1 MNSWCA
7 YFNGLMS
14 KGHKFSMGA
23 VPIHL
28 LNSLRVLRNYLCV
41 LRHIHTPS
49 DSFYTN
55 SKGLDPANKASATTV
70 KDRTLLTVAIV
81 VKLHHL
87 IASDVN
93 AFIFIETSIL
103 LYIQQGWQ
111 AFSTWSRSLERPKVP
126 T

>member
-1 MNSWCA
+1 MVCLFQW
-7 YFNGLMS
+7 LDIP

-41 LRHIHTPS
+41 LRHIHMPS

-93 AFIFIETSIL
+93 ASLLLRL
-103 LYIQQGWQ
+103 LYCCIY
-111 AFSTWSRSLERPKVP
+111 SKVGKLSAP
-126 T
+126 EAGVW